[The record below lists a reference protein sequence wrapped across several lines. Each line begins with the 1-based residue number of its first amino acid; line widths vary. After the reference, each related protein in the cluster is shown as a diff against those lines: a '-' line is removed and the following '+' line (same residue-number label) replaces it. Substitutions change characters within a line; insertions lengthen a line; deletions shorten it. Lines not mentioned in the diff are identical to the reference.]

1 MMPLGFVIV
10 AILGITTMNVLIG
23 LRWSRLDH
31 NPWTGRFLGGTFSTP
46 NPGWN
51 PGAMSVDTINRRG
64 RRLMI
69 TAPIVAILFL
79 IVVFV
84 TRCHA

>member
-1 MMPLGFVIV
+1 MMPLTVMIA
-10 AILGITTMNVLIG
+10 AILGITAMNVLIG

-31 NPWTGRFLGGTFSTP
+31 NPWSDRFLGGTFSTP

-64 RRLMI
+64 RRLMV
-69 TAPIVAILFL
+69 TAPVAAILFL
-79 IVVFV
+79 IVVLV
-84 TRCHA
+84 ARSPS

>member
-1 MMPLGFVIV
+1 MMPMLIL
-10 AILGITTMNVLIG
+10 ILLGIAMLNVLIG

-31 NPWTGRFLGGTFSTP
+31 NPWTGRFFGGTFSTP

-64 RRLMI
+64 RRLMV
-69 TAPIVAILFL
+69 TAPIAALIFL
-79 IVVFV
+79 IVVLV
-84 TRCHA
+84 TRSPS